1 MLTGEEFWRLAELE
15 GGEDPAVVGEFGAE
29 LSLGAVEEPEQSWCC
44 WGGSGGTGGPRTCPA
59 GRGQPPTVPA
69 KKNEGNQKLAEY
81 RQDWVSGKA
90 TEKNWVHSPASSS
103 WPPPSFLPFPWGTG
117 LLEEG
122 RSRLSLS

>member
-59 GRGQPPTVPA
+59 GRDQPPT
-69 KKNEGNQKLAEY
+69 NFL
-81 RQDWVSGKA
+81 R
-90 TEKNWVHSPASSS
+90 EK
-103 WPPPSFLPFPWGTG
+103 PSFRADTT
-117 LLEEG
+117 
-122 RSRLSLS
+122 SIY